1 MKYQADLGSSSAPN
15 RELNPELFG
24 ENAKRSRFVENSV
37 ATAPADGLLPLESK
51 IAETRVQLGELSDTL
66 GNIVNQVN
74 EFIKTSHQKFE
85 KLHQG
90 VHSLEKNDHTLNALI
105 EQKISAILNQMGER
119 KTMEMKMQEVVD
131 RHNGVLRGFETR
143 FNQMQKIMNEK
154 EAQII
159 QAQAALNDAK
169 MEIARLKRF

>member
-1 MKYQADLGSSSAPN
+1 MKYQADIGTSQAPT

-24 ENAKRSRFVENSV
+24 ENANRSRFVENSA
-37 ATAPADGLLPLESK
+37 ATVPADGMLPLESK

-74 EFIKTSHQKFE
+74 EFIKSSQQKFE

-90 VHSLEKNDHTLNALI
+90 VNSLEKNDLTMNALI

-119 KTMEMKMQEVVD
+119 KTMEMKMQEVID
-131 RHNGVLRGFETR
+131 RHNSVLRGFETR